1 MDRKNVYQL
10 RDIALN
16 TSRLVFNYNQLSRAL
31 GYERNLVKVYASR
44 LVKRGLAS
52 KIADGIISFTDDRF
66 IIATQLVEPSYISM
80 TSALYLQEL
89 ILQAPS
95 YVECITTHGTK
106 RILEI
111 EYHKIHPKLFFGYER
126 KERGQSYIFL
136 ATPEK
141 AVLDMVYLGLLYP
154 LIQQEV
160 LPRLNKERL
169 LNYAKR
175 FKETRKGKRVAMWV
189 NQNA

>member
-1 MDRKNVYQL
+1 MDRKSVYQL

-31 GYERNLVKVYASR
+31 GYERSLVKVYASR

-126 KERGQSYIFL
+126 KERGAELHI
-136 ATPEK
+136 
-141 AVLDMVYLGLLYP
+141 LGHTREGSTGYG
-154 LIQQEV
+154 
-160 LPRLNKERL
+160 LPGITVSIDS
-169 LNYAKR
+169 AGSSS
-175 FKETRKGKRVAMWV
+175 ET
-189 NQNA
+189 